1 MFRLATFF
9 AKKSKIEIPF
19 RELFCSL
26 TRMHNLGRFDQ
37 RKIREYKEER
47 RPTNIGPPKPI
58 ATLDDP
64 EDWYRFLEMFKRF
77 DKKKL
82 PFVFIS
88 GKSYVGKKY
97 LANALIKH
105 FDYTPLDLN
114 DLPPLLKTEDTVYSD
129 PNNPQ
134 RSLLIFNIRE
144 HMRKCLNQQQH
155 IVFFGNVKDA
165 ELREILFPASEV
177 IRVCVVPQTMEIYR
191 RAIWD
196 VYLTNVTRNVH
207 NTCKLL
213 ESYIKTGRV
222 LLKDAVFEKVA
233 TQEIKNMPA
242 WYEEYCKGFHVV
254 YNSYKEFNE
263 W

>member
-1 MFRLATFF
+1 MN
-9 AKKSKIEIPF
+9 
-19 RELFCSL
+19 
-26 TRMHNLGRFDQ
+26 NLGRFEQ
-37 RKIREYKEER
+37 KKIREYKEDYM
-47 RPTNIGPPKPI
+47 PTSIGPPKPI

-97 LANALIKH
+97 LANALIKY

-114 DLPPLLKTEDTVYSD
+114 DLISLLNTDETVYTD
-129 PNNPQ
+129 PKNPQ
-134 RSLLIFNIRE
+134 RNVLIFNIRE
-144 HMRKCLNQQQH
+144 HMRKYSNQQN
-155 IVFFGNVKDA
+155 IVFFGNVKDT

-177 IRVCVVPQTMEIYR
+177 IRVCVVPQTIEIYK
-191 RAIWD
+191 RALWD
-196 VYLTNVTRNVH
+196 VYLTNVTRNVP

-213 ESYIKTGRV
+213 EPYIKTGRV
-222 LLKDAVFEKVA
+222 LLKDNVFEKLA
-233 TQEIKNMPA
+233 TYEIKNMPA
-242 WYEEYCKGFHVV
+242 WYDEYCKGFHVV
-254 YNSYKEFNE
+254 YNTYKEFNE